1 MNTLLS
7 TTLLETKKELKQ
19 KIENIPNL
27 YHEKKIDAMIK
38 WVGVLEAFETIEK
51 HYDIIVN
58 IGCGLDSLPLYL
70 KPFCNQCYALDLGL
84 INPEYAKNDV
94 KVRQMNF
101 FDWNE
106 LPAESVD
113 IFIDS
118 CAVTHFD
125 MRTVDGFKNIGIQK
139 TMEKVSYLL
148 KKGGYFII
156 TSDCVNEE
164 TDSIEFVSPQYWI
177 DIAKSMGLVLTSDY
191 VEPSS
196 KPDHSL
202 HVPFHFVY
210 GKYDLKILR
219 LMFQKI

>member
-7 TTLLETKKELKQ
+7 ENILNAKKELKQ
-19 KIENIPNL
+19 KIENIPNP

-38 WVGVLEAFETIEK
+38 WVGILEAFETIENK
-51 HYDIIVN
+51 YDVIVN

-70 KPFCNQCYALDLGL
+70 KPFCEQCYALDMGL
-84 INPEYAKNDV
+84 INPEYSKNNIL
-94 KVRQMNF
+94 VRHTNF

-125 MRTVDGFKNIGIQK
+125 IKSENGFKNIGIK
-139 TMEKVSYLL
+139 NTFEKISHLL

-156 TSDCVNEE
+156 TSDCVSEN
-164 TDSIEFVSPQYWI
+164 TDSIEFVQPQYWI
-177 DIAKSMGLVLTSDY
+177 DIAKSMNLILTSEF
-191 VEPSS
+191 VHPPLNSNHENT
-196 KPDHSL
+196 
-202 HVPFHFVY
+202 PFSFVY
-210 GKYDLKILR
+210 NRYNLKILR

>member
-7 TTLLETKKELKQ
+7 ENILNTKKELKQ

-38 WVGVLEAFETIEK
+38 WVGILEAFETIENK
-51 HYDIIVN
+51 YDVIVN

-70 KPFCNQCYALDLGL
+70 KPFCEQCYALDMGL
-84 INPEYAKNDV
+84 INPEYSKNNIL
-94 KVRQMNF
+94 VRHTNF

-125 MRTVDGFKNIGIQK
+125 IKSENGFKNIGIKNTFENNQ
-139 TMEKVSYLL
+139 
-148 KKGGYFII
+148 
-156 TSDCVNEE
+156 
-164 TDSIEFVSPQYWI
+164 
-177 DIAKSMGLVLTSDY
+177 
-191 VEPSS
+191 
-196 KPDHSL
+196 
-202 HVPFHFVY
+202 
-210 GKYDLKILR
+210 
-219 LMFQKI
+219 

>member
-7 TTLLETKKELKQ
+7 ENILNAKKELKQ
-19 KIENIPNL
+19 KIENIPNP

-38 WVGVLEAFETIEK
+38 WVGILEAFETIENK
-51 HYDIIVN
+51 YDVIVN

-70 KPFCNQCYALDLGL
+70 KPFCEQCYALDMGL
-84 INPEYAKNDV
+84 INPEYSKNNIL
-94 KVRQMNF
+94 VRHTNF

-125 MRTVDGFKNIGIQK
+125 IKSENGFKNIGIK
-139 TMEKVSYLL
+139 NTFEKISHLL

-156 TSDCVNEE
+156 TSDCVSEN
-164 TDSIEFVSPQYWI
+164 TDSIEFVQPQYWI
-177 DIAKSMGLVLTSDY
+177 DIAKSMNLVLTSEF
-191 VEPSS
+191 VHPPLNLNHENT
-196 KPDHSL
+196 
-202 HVPFHFVY
+202 PFSFVY
-210 GKYDLKILR
+210 NRYNLKILR

>member
-7 TTLLETKKELKQ
+7 ANILNTKKELKQ

-27 YHEKKIDAMIK
+27 YHEKKVDAMIK
-38 WVGVLEAFETIEK
+38 WVGILEAFETIENN
-51 HYDIIVN
+51 YDTIVN
-58 IGCGLDSLPLYL
+58 IGCGMDSLPLYL
-70 KPFCNQCYALDLGL
+70 KPFCNQCYALDMGL
-84 INPEYAKNDV
+84 INQEYSKNGII
-94 KVRQMNF
+94 VRQTNF

-125 MRTVDGFKNIGIQK
+125 IKSANGFKNVGIK
-139 TMEKVSYLL
+139 NTFEKVSYML

-156 TSDCVNEE
+156 TSDCVSEN
-164 TDSIEFVSPQYWI
+164 TDSIEFVQPQYWI
-177 DIAKSMGLVLTSDY
+177 DIAKSMNLVLTSDF
-191 VEPSS
+191 VHPSLAS
-196 KPDHSL
+196 NDANT
-202 HVPFHFVY
+202 PFSFLY
-210 GKYDLKILR
+210 GKYNLKILR